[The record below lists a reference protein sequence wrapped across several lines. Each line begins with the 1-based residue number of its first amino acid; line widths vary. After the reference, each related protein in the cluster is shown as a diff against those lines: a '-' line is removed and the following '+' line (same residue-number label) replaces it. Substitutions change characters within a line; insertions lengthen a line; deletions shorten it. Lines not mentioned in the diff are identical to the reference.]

1 MNVIKFASLLAV
13 GIGLNFAGSGC
24 KTHNTPPVT
33 KFDEQGRPISGSGAD
48 QTAGNAGKLD
58 SDTSGGVTKGNLAE
72 GIAMG
77 NGHPGWP
84 EDREALKADTIHFDY
99 DSAVVKPGE
108 HSKVTA
114 VADYLKSN
122 ASNAVKVEG
131 HCDER
136 GTDEYNRAL
145 GERRA
150 QAIREELVKA
160 GVEAGRVDTV
170 SFGRDRPV
178 DTGHSDA
185 AHRKNRRGEFV
196 ALTPPK

>member
-1 MNVIKFASLLAV
+1 MKVIKFANLLAFAIAISLGPV
-13 GIGLNFAGSGC
+13 GCA
-24 KTHNTPPVT
+24 KKTPPIT
-33 KFDEQGRPISGSGAD
+33 KFDDQGRPITGSGTE
-48 QTAGNAGKLD
+48 QTAGNAGKLE
-58 SDTSGGVTKGNLAE
+58 SDTSGISKSAATE

-122 ASNAVKVEG
+122 AANAVKVEG

-160 GVEAGRVDTV
+160 GVEPGRVDTV

-196 ALTPPK
+196 VLTPPK

>member
-1 MNVIKFASLLAV
+1 MKVTKFANLLAIAIAISLGAV
-13 GIGLNFAGSGC
+13 GC
-24 KTHNTPPVT
+24 KTSQPPIT
-33 KFDEQGRPISGSGAD
+33 KFDENGKPIAGDTREPGGAGKIGGESD
-48 QTAGNAGKLD
+48 VTKNAG
-58 SDTSGGVTKGNLAE
+58 TE
-72 GIAMG
+72 GIVMG

-84 EDREALKADTIHFDY
+84 EDREALKADTVHFDY
-99 DSAVVKPGE
+99 DSATVKPAD
-108 HSKVTA
+108 HSKIVA

-136 GTDEYNRAL
+136 GTDEYNRSL

-150 QAIREELVKA
+150 IAIREELVKA
-160 GVEAGRVDTV
+160 GVEPGRVDTV

-178 DTGHSDA
+178 DTGHSEA

-196 ALTPPK
+196 VLTPPK

>member
-1 MNVIKFASLLAV
+1 MKLIKFASLLAIAV
-13 GIGLNFAGSGC
+13 GISLAGSGC

-33 KFDEQGRPISGSGAD
+33 KFDENGKPITGSGAD

-58 SDTSGGVTKGNLAE
+58 SGTSDVSKGNLAE

-99 DSAVVKPGE
+99 DSAVVKPSE
-108 HSKVTA
+108 HSKVAA
-114 VADYLKSN
+114 VADYLKAN

-150 QAIREELVKA
+150 IAIREELVKA
-160 GVEAGRVDTV
+160 GVDAGRVDTV

-178 DTGHSDA
+178 DTGHSEA

>member
-1 MNVIKFASLLAV
+1 MKVIKLVTLLTLGI
-13 GIGLNFAGSGC
+13 GIGLGSVGC
-24 KTHNTPPVT
+24 RTRNPSPVI
-33 KFDEQGRPISGSGAD
+33 KFDEQGRPIAGTD
-48 QTAGNAGKLD
+48 QTAGNAGKLEGD
-58 SDTSGGVTKGNLAE
+58 SGISKSAGTE

-77 NGHPGWP
+77 SGHPGWG
-84 EDREALKADTIHFDY
+84 EVRETLQADTIHFEY

-122 ASNAVKVEG
+122 SSNAVKVEG

-136 GTDEYNRAL
+136 GTDEYNRSL

-150 QAIREELVKA
+150 QAIRAELVKV
-160 GVEAGRVDTV
+160 GVDAGRVDTV

-178 DTGHSDA
+178 DTSHSEA
-185 AHRKNRRGEFV
+185 SHRKNRRGEFV
-196 ALTPPK
+196 VLTPPK

>member
-1 MNVIKFASLLAV
+1 MKVIKFANLLA
-13 GIGLNFAGSGC
+13 FAIAISLGAMGC
-24 KTHNTPPVT
+24 KHTPPPIT
-33 KFDEQGRPISGSGAD
+33 KFDEQGRPIGQAD
-48 QTAGNAGKLD
+48 QNAGNAGKLD
-58 SDTSGGVTKGNLAE
+58 TDSGVSKSAGTE

-84 EDREALKADTIHFDY
+84 EDREALKADTVHFDY
-99 DSAVVKPGE
+99 DSAVVRPGD
-108 HSKVTA
+108 HSKIVA

-160 GVEAGRVDTV
+160 GAEPGRVDTV

-178 DTGHSDA
+178 DTGHSEA

-196 ALTPPK
+196 VLTPPK

>member
-1 MNVIKFASLLAV
+1 MKVIKFANLLAFTIAISLGSVGCKTQHPNVIKF
-13 GIGLNFAGSGC
+13 
-24 KTHNTPPVT
+24 
-33 KFDEQGRPISGSGAD
+33 DDQGRPITGDNREPGGGQKIGEGSD
-48 QTAGNAGKLD
+48 VGK
-58 SDTSGGVTKGNLAE
+58 TPGGPTE
-72 GIAMG
+72 GIPMSA
-77 NGHPGWP
+77 GHPGWP
-84 EDREALKADTIHFDY
+84 EDREALKADTIHFEY
-99 DSAVVKPGE
+99 DSAVVKPAE
-108 HSKVTA
+108 HSKITA

-122 ASNAVKVEG
+122 SSNAVKVEG

-136 GTDEYNRAL
+136 GTDEYNRSL

-150 QAIREELVKA
+150 QAIREALVKS
-160 GVEAGRVDTV
+160 GVDAGRVDTV

>member
-1 MNVIKFASLLAV
+1 MKVMKFANLLAF
-13 GIGLNFAGSGC
+13 GIAITLGAAGC
-24 KTHNTPPVT
+24 KTHKTPPIT
-33 KFDEQGRPISGSGAD
+33 KFDDQGRPITGSAD
-48 QTAGNAGKLD
+48 QNAGNAGKLD
-58 SDTSGGVTKGNLAE
+58 TDSGISKSAGTE

-84 EDREALKADTIHFDY
+84 EDREALKADTIHFEY
-99 DSAVVKPGE
+99 DSAVVKSGD
-108 HSKVTA
+108 HSKITA

-122 ASNAVKVEG
+122 SSNAVKVEG

-136 GTDEYNRAL
+136 GTDEYNRSL

-160 GVEAGRVDTV
+160 GVDAGRVDTV

-178 DTGHSDA
+178 DTGHSEA
-185 AHRKNRRGEFV
+185 SHRKNRRGEFV

>member
-1 MNVIKFASLLAV
+1 MKVIKFANLLAFALAISLGPV
-13 GIGLNFAGSGC
+13 GCAH
-24 KTHNTPPVT
+24 KPPPIT
-33 KFDEQGRPISGSGAD
+33 KFDDQGRPIAGSGAD

-58 SDTSGGVTKGNLAE
+58 TDSGVSKSAGTE

-84 EDREALKADTIHFDY
+84 EDRLTLQADTIHFEY
-99 DSAVVKPGE
+99 DSAVVKPSE

-122 ASNAVKVEG
+122 PSNAVKVEG

-136 GTDEYNRAL
+136 GTDEYNRSL

-150 QAIREELVKA
+150 QAIREELVKS

-196 ALTPPK
+196 VLTPPK